1 MKILRVSALSCGLLL
16 TLASCGSSKAVNT
29 ATPAAAPAPATAAP
43 TTGAAAAT
51 TATASA
57 ATTAAPGAATT
68 QPAAT
73 PAGPAAAVPAIYNF
87 KTTKVG
93 GGAVDGA
100 EFAGKPVAFWFWA
113 PT

>member
-1 MKILRVSALSCGLLL
+1 MALSCGLLL

-29 ATPAAAPAPATAAP
+29 ATPAAPSAAASTAAPATAA
-43 TTGAAAAT
+43 AAAAT
-51 TATASA
+51 TVATSA
-57 ATTAAPGAATT
+57 ALSAATT
-68 QPAAT
+68 QPAAA
-73 PAGPAAAVPAIYNF
+73 PAAPAAALPAIYNF

-93 GGAVDGA
+93 GGAVEGA